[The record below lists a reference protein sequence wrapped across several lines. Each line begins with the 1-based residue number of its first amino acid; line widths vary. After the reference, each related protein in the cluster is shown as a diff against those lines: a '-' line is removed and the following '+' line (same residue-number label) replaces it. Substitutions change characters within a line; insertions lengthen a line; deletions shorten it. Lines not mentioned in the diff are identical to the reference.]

1 MTVIYIDTEKL
12 GRQVPVFGIICSG
25 MQEETIHGSVVSFK
39 HPVDSEKVN
48 ISDSIRINPEEY
60 TCSFFIAD
68 NPQNLLEQII
78 FLANPEFWKDMFS
91 EIVRTFDETFV
102 VGTGLEVNLQN
113 SFSTFILNTI
123 RDMRGKEV
131 IVVSGFGREERM
143 IIEDYT
149 AVRSKE
155 KKGIMFSLQLSKI
168 YFGSKATTEMTVEKI
183 EPAKSDTETQIKTD
197 TKKDTGQLK
206 EVDES
211 TLVELGAP
219 GATTSELQ

>member
-1 MTVIYIDTEKL
+1 MTVIYVDTERL
-12 GRQVPVFGIICSG
+12 GKQVPVFGIICSG
-25 MQEETIHGSVVSFK
+25 MQEETIHGSVTSFK

-48 ISDSIRINPEEY
+48 IADSVRINPDEY

-68 NPQNLLEQII
+68 NPQNMLEQIL
-78 FLANPEFWKDMFS
+78 FLGNPEFWKDMFS
-91 EIVRTFDETFV
+91 EIVRTFDETFI

-143 IIEDYT
+143 IIDEYT

-168 YFGSKATTEMTVEKI
+168 NFGAKAITEMTVEKV
-183 EPAKSDTETQIKTD
+183 EPAKTDTETQIKTEP
-197 TKKDTGQLK
+197 KKDTGQLK
-206 EVDES
+206 EVESS
-211 TLVELGAP
+211 TLLKAFLP
-219 GATTSELQ
+219 KIDNA